1 MNDDELIKMIAGAL
15 VGVGI
20 WFTILIFNL
29 IGVLKL

>member
-1 MNDDELIKMIAGAL
+1 MKDDELISMVTGAL

-20 WFTILIFNL
+20 WLTILIFNL